1 MAYAQWVYILIQNKI
16 ASGEI
21 SIRNVN
27 LNWGKFYQW
36 DNKDNEISV
45 DAVKQIVIASGK
57 TAGVASCGRSDASS
71 GTEGSFDLYDGDTKI
86 CNIYWD
92 CPWGSKT
99 NTFTVGSVDDDYI
112 VQATGANLNSGAI
125 GTVNVKVAKF

>member
-1 MAYAQWVYILIQNKI
+1 MAYAQWVYILIQSKI

-45 DAVKQIVIASGK
+45 DAVKKIVIASSK

-71 GTEGSFDLYDGDTKI
+71 GTEGSFDLYDSDTKI

-99 NTFTVGSVDDDYI
+99 NTFTVGSFDDDYM

>member
-1 MAYAQWVYILIQNKI
+1 MAYGQWVYIIIQSKI

-21 SIRNVN
+21 SLKNVS

-36 DNKDNEISV
+36 DNKDQEISTDDV
-45 DAVKQIVIASGK
+45 QKVVIPSNK
-57 TAGVASCGRSDASS
+57 SAGVASCGRSDASS
-71 GTEGSFDLYDGDTKI
+71 GTEGSFDLYDGDNKI

-99 NTFTVGSVDDDYI
+99 NTFTVGSVDDDYM
-112 VQATGANLNSGAI
+112 VQATGANLDSGAI
-125 GTVNVKVAKF
+125 GTVTVKVAKF